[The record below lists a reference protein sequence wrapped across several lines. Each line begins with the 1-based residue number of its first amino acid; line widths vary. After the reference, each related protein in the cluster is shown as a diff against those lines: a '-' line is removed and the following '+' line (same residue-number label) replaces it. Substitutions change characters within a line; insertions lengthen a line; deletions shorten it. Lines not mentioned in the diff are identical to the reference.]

1 MKTIKIYALIG
12 ILMMGCNTSQE
23 PENVFNF
30 SIESKEITS
39 ITISKFD
46 FEQEKM
52 KEWKTA
58 NDLTVQTSWEVSEPF
73 LEPGLYGIKLGS
85 GNGIQIAVEQAGIIN
100 VKLDDDIKV
109 ESEIA
114 SVLNFGKDIEVLNQQ
129 FFAGMIAEFD
139 EAMADKDMERL
150 AELEKEKDAAL
161 LKFIVALEGAV
172 RDLGPTAKAYD
183 AMTYLDLYKNNAFFK
198 EMLGKYEANHPNTA
212 MTLSL
217 KKKITKADELAVGG
231 KLSDF
236 KMKTRQNADISLSD
250 YRGSYLLVDFWASW
264 CRPCRVENPKLMQIL
279 EEDENMEFQIIGV
292 SIDEDMA
299 AWEKAI
305 EKDGIKWPQIL
316 DTDHTLYKQYML
328 SSLPANF
335 LLDKEGTI
343 IAKNITAL
351 ELKEKLESFN

>member
-1 MKTIKIYALIG
+1 MV
-12 ILMMGCNTSQE
+12 LMSCNKREE
-23 PENVFNF
+23 PEIAFNF
-30 SIESKEITS
+30 NIGSKDISSIV
-39 ITISKFD
+39 ISKFD
-46 FEQEKM
+46 FEAEKM
-52 KEWKTA
+52 KEWKKA
-58 NDLTVQTSWEVSEPF
+58 EDVTVQTSWEVSEPF
-73 LEPGLYGIKLGS
+73 LEPGLYAIKLDS
-85 GNGIQIAVEQAGIIN
+85 GKGIQIAVEQAGIIN
-100 VKLDDDIKV
+100 VEVNDDLTLK
-109 ESEIA
+109 SEIA
-114 SVLNFGKDIEVLNQQ
+114 TVLNFGKEIEVLNQQ

-183 AMTYLDLYKNNAFFK
+183 AMTYLDLYKNKAFFK

-231 KLSDF
+231 KLSNF
-236 KMKTRQNADISLSD
+236 KAKTRENANISLSD
-250 YRGSYLLVDFWASW
+250 YRGSYLLIDFWASW

-279 EEDENMEFQIIGV
+279 QEGENMDFQIIGV
-292 SIDEDMA
+292 SIDEDKA

-316 DTDHTLYKQYML
+316 DADHTLYKQYML

-351 ELKEKLESFN
+351 ELKEKLESLN